1 MWIRSQDKEILID
14 AKTVSHQAEN
24 TVYEKNIINGW
35 LDGEGWFIIGKYETR
50 ERAIEVISEIQFQV
64 QQGAKEKNWV
74 YEMPEK

>member
-1 MWIRSQDKEILID
+1 MWIRSQDKQRLINILAIKV
-14 AKTVSHQAEN
+14 AVEVGRN
-24 TVYEKNIINGW
+24 IVYAYINRETEFF
-35 LDGEGWFIIGKYETR
+35 LGKYETR